1 MCGICG
7 FISTRQIT
15 KKQLKRMNDT
25 MVHRG
30 PDDSGEEIF
39 PAAFGYQVGLAQRRL
54 SILDLSGLGHQP
66 MHSQGFCGAPDG
78 SISIVYNGEIYN
90 FQELKKELSD
100 YPFRS
105 TCDTEVILAAYLKW
119 GISCV
124 ERFNGMFAIALY
136 DRRRQAVYLIRD
148 RIGKKP
154 LCYWLDGENL
164 VFASELKP
172 IMACPGFSG
181 RIRGE
186 VLSRFLFQQYINAP
200 DTIFENV
207 YKVEPGG
214 ILRFSLDP
222 DAAYAADAPEYAE
235 NVTRQ
240 ERGNGRR
247 VRKWKYWDIKKVYRE
262 CASEPVTDYGQA
274 KEELKALLKKA
285 VASRMIADVPLG
297 SFLSGGYDSSLVTA
311 IAQECAG
318 APVKTFS
325 IGFAEE
331 RYNEAKYAKAVAEY
345 LGTDHTELIIDE
357 AEMFRLVESI
367 PQYYDEPF
375 ADSSQIATMLVSQL
389 ARQQVTVALSG
400 DGGDEFY
407 CGYNLYEKV
416 ARAGKLDFAGSL
428 VNGFCHLPGIRQA
441 GLFEKL
447 PFQVR
452 VIAGNRDPE
461 TKTQL
466 ASPDYITAAE
476 RMIRGEGMNCRYPVE
491 SGYGVDNWQ
500 IRRMLLDM
508 DTYLPGDILCK
519 VDRASMKYSLETR
532 CPILDRDVMEY
543 SFRLPHSFKYENGI
557 KKRILKD
564 IAYDYI
570 PRELLDRPKVGFAV
584 PLDKWLRGP
593 LREQLLSYADRDFLV
608 RQGIF
613 DADYVT
619 GLMERYL
626 KTGDGGPSTGANFSK
641 VTWSFFIF
649 QQWYCQQYQRGYEGE
664 K

>member
-1 MCGICG
+1 M
-7 FISTRQIT
+7 
-15 KKQLKRMNDT
+15 
-25 MVHRG
+25 
-30 PDDSGEEIF
+30 
-39 PAAFGYQVGLAQRRL
+39 
-54 SILDLSGLGHQP
+54 
-66 MHSQGFCGAPDG
+66 
-78 SISIVYNGEIYN
+78 
-90 FQELKKELSD
+90 
-100 YPFRS
+100 
-105 TCDTEVILAAYLKW
+105 
-119 GISCV
+119 
-124 ERFNGMFAIALY
+124 
-136 DRRRQAVYLIRD
+136 
-148 RIGKKP
+148 
-154 LCYWLDGENL
+154 
-164 VFASELKP
+164 
-172 IMACPGFSG
+172 
-181 RIRGE
+181 
-186 VLSRFLFQQYINAP
+186 
-200 DTIFENV
+200 
-207 YKVEPGG
+207 
-214 ILRFSLDP
+214 
-222 DAAYAADAPEYAE
+222 
-235 NVTRQ
+235 
-240 ERGNGRR
+240 
-247 VRKWKYWDIKKVYRE
+247 
-262 CASEPVTDYGQA
+262 
-274 KEELKALLKKA
+274 
-285 VASRMIADVPLG
+285 
-297 SFLSGGYDSSLVTA
+297 
-311 IAQECAG
+311 
-318 APVKTFS
+318 
-325 IGFAEE
+325 
-331 RYNEAKYAKAVAEY
+331 
-345 LGTDHTELIIDE
+345 
-357 AEMFRLVESI
+357 
-367 PQYYDEPF
+367 
-375 ADSSQIATMLVSQL
+375 
-389 ARQQVTVALSG
+389 
-400 DGGDEFY
+400 
-407 CGYNLYEKV
+407 
-416 ARAGKLDFAGSL
+416 
-428 VNGFCHLPGIRQA
+428 
-441 GLFEKL
+441 
-447 PFQVR
+447 
-452 VIAGNRDPE
+452 IAGNRDPE